1 MLGSR
6 GHLIQYGKLYY
17 CSHFHRNMW
26 YFRGTQRNKWKPQE
40 QLPILLNVIPDTRN
54 GRDGKRSDL
63 SMVRWLC
70 NFNNIC
76 NSERQWVIISS
87 TISPTLTNPGPYF
100 MLGPKE
106 TLSKRGKRTL
116 CKVSY
121 SKFFPQV
128 RKKHYLILEVYM
140 HLGSSLIAL
149 KKKSC
154 SFTIL
159 NTTNLS
165 NFVQTT
171 QWTTGLHM
179 ALCGFDWQS

>member
-1 MLGSR
+1 MASSTNLLHSCGIEPPCSPPHR
-6 GHLIQYGKLYY
+6 CKQTSL
-17 CSHFHRNMW
+17 SHFHRNMW

-40 QLPILLNVIPDTRN
+40 QLPILLNVIPDTGN

-149 KKKSC
+149 KKKKLQ
-154 SFTIL
+154 FHNIEH
-159 NTTNLS
+159 NKP
-165 NFVQTT
+165 V
-171 QWTTGLHM
+171 
-179 ALCGFDWQS
+179 

>member
-1 MLGSR
+1 
-6 GHLIQYGKLYY
+6 
-17 CSHFHRNMW
+17 MW

-149 KKKSC
+149 KKKVAVSQYWTQQTC
-154 SFTIL
+154 LILFRLLSELLAFTWHYVVLTGKAKYHSYIMVYRLSSQDIL
-159 NTTNLS
+159 FPIWN
-165 NFVQTT
+165 
-171 QWTTGLHM
+171 
-179 ALCGFDWQS
+179 